1 MSTTPMTAAGK
12 TIPKILELS
21 SATRRGREATLQQT
35 ESFEVLI
42 SELEAVP
49 QAVPP
54 LQAPSV
60 ELLGGLWHLLYL
72 KSGKVNPTSVQSTSI
87 RESNEESPATQLI
100 DIKNLRAEN
109 AASFKK
115 FGLPLKVKINASIVP
130 LEDMKT
136 VRVEFRN
143 FFLFI
148 ANIPVFWFPVWIFGP
163 KGTLTTTFLSEDCRV
178 GRGDKGS
185 IFFLVK
191 NL

>member
-1 MSTTPMTAAGK
+1 M
-12 TIPKILELS
+12 IPKILELS
-21 SATRRGREATLQQT
+21 SATRRGREATLEQT
-35 ESFEVLI
+35 ESFESLI
-42 SELEAVP
+42 SELEAIP
-49 QAVPP
+49 QSIPP
-54 LQAPSV
+54 LQTPSV

-72 KSGKVNPTSVQSTSI
+72 RGGKKVDPSSYGVQSNSI
-87 RESNEESPATQLI
+87 KKSNDDAPPTQLI

-109 AASFKK
+109 AASFKGW
-115 FGLPLKVKINASIVP
+115 FGLPLTVKIDANIVP

-148 ANIPVFWFPVWIFGP
+148 ANTPVFWFPLWLFRP